1 MDLARLHPNQKSDM
15 GSYIQKFA
23 ASFGINDMGRTT
35 RLPNTRRALALA
47 EFARDQGRLDE
58 FRTRTMDAHWK
69 EGKDI
74 EDTAILR
81 SLAAASGLDPE
92 KAIPAADDPIYLKR
106 VEDTRHEFK
115 KIGTGGIPTF
125 IFGAD
130 IIEGC
135 APYENLADAAR
146 NAGARPRTNPEK

>member
-23 ASFGINDMGRTT
+23 AKFGIHDMERTT
-35 RLPNTRRALALA
+35 RLPNTRRALAIA
-47 EFARDQGRLDE
+47 EFARDQEKLNE
-58 FRTRTMDAHWK
+58 FRTRTMEAHWK
-69 EGKDI
+69 ENKDI

-92 KAIPAADDPIYLKR
+92 KAISAVDDPVYLKR
-106 VEDTRHEFK
+106 VEDTRGEFK
-115 KIGTGGIPTF
+115 KTGTGGIPTF
-125 IFGAD
+125 IFGTD

-135 APYENLADAAR
+135 APYEDLAEAAR
-146 NAGARPRTNPEK
+146 RAGARLKKQP